1 MKISQ
6 MERVVPLVQK
16 KQPKER
22 VWKKAKDIAEYFG
35 VSLATISKWTN
46 SKNDPLPS
54 RRVRGVLQYDFE
66 LVKECEAMRT
76 VFKMTVKS
84 ALLMCLVA
92 IILTSINPAY
102 ALIYWGTLVVVTAV
116 RESFKMPTQKRPTS
130 DGRR

>member
-1 MKISQ
+1 
-6 MERVVPLVQK
+6 
-16 KQPKER
+16 
-22 VWKKAKDIAEYFG
+22 
-35 VSLATISKWTN
+35 
-46 SKNDPLPS
+46 
-54 RRVRGVLQYDFE
+54 
-66 LVKECEAMRT
+66 MRT

-92 IILTSINPAY
+92 IILTIINPAY

>member
-1 MKISQ
+1 
-6 MERVVPLVQK
+6 
-16 KQPKER
+16 
-22 VWKKAKDIAEYFG
+22 
-35 VSLATISKWTN
+35 
-46 SKNDPLPS
+46 
-54 RRVRGVLQYDFE
+54 
-66 LVKECEAMRT
+66 MRT

-84 ALLMCLVA
+84 ALLMSLVA